1 MGRSYYLDLFTGK
14 TWEEFKKN
22 GAKVSGFRRTRHKR
36 AKTIKPGDYLL
47 CYITGLSRF
56 IGVLE
61 VKSEPYEDD
70 TPIWED
76 TVFPIRFDVDLLYEL
91 TPETAIPVFNLKDKL
106 SIFQNL
112 SSPHAWTGFFRGSPA
127 KFKVNDGPIIVE
139 AIKEAMV
146 NPVTRKYDEAKYWR
160 RPRKFESKKMG
171 VVTIPEA
178 DKEDIPQQVTTEP
191 ESEKS
196 THEEMQWLLL
206 KLGSDLGLDVWVARN
221 DRNRSFNG
229 RSFSNIKNFRA
240 ELPRQFDEAT
250 NKTIELI
257 DVLWLQGDAIIAAFE
272 VEHTSAIY
280 SGLLRMSDLIA
291 MQPNIKINLYL
302 VAPDE
307 RFDKVFSELN
317 RPTFAKLRPP
327 LPEICRFIPYSALK
341 NEIEKIGSRIEYMR
355 PEFIESIAV
364 SCEPDEA

>member
-1 MGRSYYLDLFTGK
+1 MSRNYWLDLFTGK
-14 TWEEFKKN
+14 TWEEFKKH
-22 GAKVSGFRRTRHKR
+22 GAKVSGFRKTRHRR
-36 AKTIKPGDYLL
+36 AKDIRPGDYLI
-47 CYITGLSRF
+47 CYLTHLSRF

-61 VKSEPYEDD
+61 VKSECYMED

-76 TVFPIRFDVDLLYEL
+76 AAFPIRFNVNLLYEL
-91 TPETAIPVFNLKDKL
+91 TPGTAVPVGNLKNKL
-106 SIFQNL
+106 SIFQDL
-112 SSPHAWTGFFRGSPA
+112 SSPNAWTGFFRGSPA
-127 KFKVNDGPIIVE
+127 KFKTDDGPIVVE
-139 AIKEAMV
+139 AIKEAMA
-146 NPVTRKYDEAKYWR
+146 NPVTRTYDQAKYQR
-160 RPRKFESKKMG
+160 RPRKFESKQIG
-171 VVTIPEA
+171 VVTIPEP
-178 DKEDIPQQVTTEP
+178 DKEETPQVQKTEP
-191 ESEKS
+191 ESEES

-229 RSFSNIKNFRA
+229 RAFSAIKNFRS

-280 SGLLRMSDLIA
+280 SGLLRMSDLVA

-307 RFDKVFSELN
+307 RFDKVFSEVN
-317 RPTFAKLRPP
+317 RPTFAKLKPP

-341 NEIEKIGSRIEYMR
+341 NEIEKIGSRMKYMK
-355 PEFIESIAV
+355 PEFIEAVAV